1 MLVKL
6 GNIVLCTLVLPPVIV
21 KAGRPD
27 LPHLQAPAL
36 SEEETAQM
44 KVNLV

>member
-6 GNIVLCTLVLPPVIV
+6 GHTVLYTPVLPSAIV
-21 KAGRPD
+21 KAGKPD

-36 SEEETAQM
+36 SEEVTAQM